1 MVRFRYSDANSH
13 QMTLGVNGDH
23 VSVSVTR
30 DDGNGGELS
39 AASLSLGYPFFE
51 NKVTPTVMVSYAHY
65 KLSEY
70 STNLDDALS
79 LSVGAVYR
87 PVRVLSVDAQAQWIQ
102 NKIYNNDT
110 RFFIRVSYLLSQQL
124 GIF

>member
-1 MVRFRYSDANSH
+1 VSYNDVDSR

-23 VSVSVTR
+23 VSFSLTR

-51 NKVTPTVMVSYAHY
+51 NKLTPTLMLGYAHY

-70 STNLDDALS
+70 SSNLDDAMS
-79 LSVGAVYR
+79 LSFGAVYR
-87 PVRVLSVDAQAQWIQ
+87 PLRVLSVDAQVQWIQ
-102 NKIYNNDT
+102 NKIYNNDM
-110 RFFIRVSYLLSQQL
+110 RIFIRISYLLSQQL